1 MELRHY
7 WKLIKRRWLLILL
20 PMLVVLAAGVASY
33 RPPAPAF
40 NVGVRFIVGQTPL
53 DAPTTLSEE
62 QRYYNW
68 LTSEY
73 VVNGL
78 TDWIRGG
85 GFATAVSD
93 HLATQGHNIPAGAI
107 QGGIGA
113 DNTRSMLTVSLT
125 AGDAESLAAMMDG
138 VIVVL
143 TEQNADALP
152 QLGGETAV
160 LTQLD
165 QPFINPVPPGVRQL
179 LDLIIRAVLAVG
191 AGLGLALLAEYFDPR
206 IQDRAV
212 LDEIGLSI
220 LGEIPRR

>member
-20 PMLVVLAAGVASY
+20 PMLVVLAVGIATYS
-33 RPPAPAF
+33 PPAPAF
-40 NVGVRFIVGQTPL
+40 NVGVRFIVGQEPL
-53 DAPTTLSEE
+53 DAPTMLSEE

-93 HLATQGHNIPAGAI
+93 HLATQGHSIPSGAI
-107 QGGIGA
+107 QGGLGA
-113 DNTRSMLTVSLT
+113 DNARSMLTVSLS
-125 AGDAESLAAMMDG
+125 AGDAETLAAMMDG

-143 TEQNADALP
+143 TEQNAIGLP

-160 LTQLD
+160 ITQLD
-165 QPFINPVPPGVRQL
+165 QPIINPVPSGIRQQ
-179 LDLIIRAVLAVG
+179 LDLMIRIILAVG
-191 AGLGLALLAEYFDPR
+191 AGLGLALLAEYFDPT
-206 IQDRAV
+206 IQDRES
-212 LDEIGLSI
+212 LNEIGLTI